1 MRDNK
6 KKADVKMSREE
17 YLYHN
22 TEMLLKK
29 YRDVVW
35 SIEVSAIQAQIS
47 FELEMDCKLEEFLEM
62 SYAAG
67 MDVSGTQ
74 IQEQTRTLERN
85 KKMLKIIETALN
97 VLRTRHTNGET
108 YYWILYY
115 TYLSEKPCK
124 STELVIDSINGMVEE
139 YMSWTSYFRQRKKA
153 IESLSDIL
161 WGFTSKECL
170 PILNEFLAK

>member
-6 KKADVKMSREE
+6 KKIDGKMSREE

-47 FELEMDCKLEEFLEM
+47 FELEMDCKLNEFLEM

-74 IQEQTRTLERN
+74 IQEQMRTLERN
-85 KKMLKIIETALN
+85 KKMLKIIESAIN
-97 VLRTRHTNGET
+97 ILRERHVDGEE

-115 TYLSEKPCK
+115 TYLSEKPFK
-124 STELVIDSINGMVEE
+124 SIDAIIQMIGQKTNSMT
-139 YMSWTSYFRQRKKA
+139 WKTYFKKRNKA
-153 IESLSDIL
+153 INELSTIL

-170 PILNEFLAK
+170 PILNDFII